1 MEADDREPVPGHGAS
16 CTCDLTIRVP
26 CRENLETVLGVD
38 IFYFKAKKR
47 ERGKCYREKV
57 FLLITIVRKF
67 RLEEM
72 LKKESMKHK

>member
-1 MEADDREPVPGHGAS
+1 M
-16 CTCDLTIRVP
+16 
-26 CRENLETVLGVD
+26 LGVD
-38 IFYFKAKKR
+38 IFYFKAKKKER
-47 ERGKCYREKV
+47 EKCYREKV

>member
-1 MEADDREPVPGHGAS
+1 MRPAEK
-16 CTCDLTIRVP
+16 
-26 CRENLETVLGVD
+26 NLISFRDNVGSQHFLFQG
-38 IFYFKAKKR
+38 KKKKKR
-47 ERGKCYREKV
+47 EREKCYREKV

>member
-1 MEADDREPVPGHGAS
+1 MLAV
-16 CTCDLTIRVP
+16 
-26 CRENLETVLGVD
+26 N
-38 IFYFKAKKR
+38 IFYFKAKKKKKR
-47 ERGKCYREKV
+47 EREKCYREEV

>member
-1 MEADDREPVPGHGAS
+1 M
-16 CTCDLTIRVP
+16 
-26 CRENLETVLGVD
+26 LGVD
-38 IFYFKAKKR
+38 IFYFKAKKKER
-47 ERGKCYREKV
+47 EREKCYREKV